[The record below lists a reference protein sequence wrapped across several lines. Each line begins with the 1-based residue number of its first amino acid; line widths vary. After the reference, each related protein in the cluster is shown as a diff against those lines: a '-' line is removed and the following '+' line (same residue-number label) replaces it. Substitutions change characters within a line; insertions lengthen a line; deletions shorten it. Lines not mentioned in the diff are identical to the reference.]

1 MCEVLVTGHQSSVI
15 GKEVM
20 NKSINDLE
28 IYREAMRIGE
38 VIWDLV
44 ADWPFSAKDTMGR
57 QVVRAADS
65 IAANLAEG
73 YGRYHLK
80 ENQKFC
86 YYSRSSAQ
94 ETQTWIEKSVRR
106 NLIPDDAARDLYS
119 DLDTFMK
126 RLNAYI
132 RSVGPV
138 DSDTN
143 DY

>member
-1 MCEVLVTGHQSSVI
+1 MLSQWSSVI

-44 ADWPFSAKDTMGR
+44 ADWPFFAKDTVGR

-65 IAANLAEG
+65 IAANLSEG
-73 YGRYHLK
+73 YGRYHFK

-86 YYSRSSAQ
+86 YYSRGSAQ

-106 NLIPDDAARDLYS
+106 NLIPDDAARDLYR
-119 DLDTFMK
+119 DLDTFIK

-132 RSVGPV
+132 RSIGPV

-143 DY
+143 D

>member
-1 MCEVLVTGHQSSVI
+1 MCEVLVNGHQSSVI
-15 GKEVM
+15 GKEAM

-28 IYREAMRIGE
+28 IYREAMRIGDA
-38 VIWDLV
+38 IWDLV
-44 ADWPFSAKDTMGR
+44 ADWPFFAKDTVGR

-73 YGRYHLK
+73 YGRYHFK
-80 ENQKFC
+80 KNQKFC
-86 YYSRSSAQ
+86 YYSRGSAQ

-106 NLIPDDAARDLYS
+106 NLIPDDAAREIYR

-132 RSVGPV
+132 RSIGPV

-143 DY
+143 D

>member
-1 MCEVLVTGHQSSVI
+1 
-15 GKEVM
+15 M

-44 ADWPFSAKDTMGR
+44 ADWPFFAKDTVGR

-65 IAANLAEG
+65 IAANLSEG
-73 YGRYHLK
+73 YGRYHFK

-86 YYSRSSAQ
+86 YYSRGSAQ

-106 NLIPDDAARDLYS
+106 NLIPDDAARDLYR
-119 DLDTFMK
+119 DLDTFIK

-132 RSVGPV
+132 RSIGPV

-143 DY
+143 D

>member
-1 MCEVLVTGHQSSVI
+1 MCEVLVNGHQSSVI

-44 ADWPFSAKDTMGR
+44 ADWPFFAKDTVGR

-65 IAANLAEG
+65 IAANLSEG
-73 YGRYHLK
+73 YGRYHFK

-86 YYSRSSAQ
+86 YYSRGSAQ

-106 NLIPDDAARDLYS
+106 NLIPDDAARELYR
-119 DLDTFMK
+119 DLDIFMK

-132 RSVGPV
+132 RSIGPV

-143 DY
+143 D

>member
-1 MCEVLVTGHQSSVI
+1 
-15 GKEVM
+15 M

-38 VIWDLV
+38 AIWDLV
-44 ADWPFSAKDTMGR
+44 ADWPFFAKDTVGR

-65 IAANLAEG
+65 IAANLSEG
-73 YGRYHLK
+73 YGRYHFK

-86 YYSRSSAQ
+86 YYSRGSAQ

-106 NLIPDDAARDLYS
+106 NLMPDDAARDLYR
-119 DLDTFMK
+119 DLDTFIK

-132 RSVGPV
+132 RSIGPV

-143 DY
+143 D

>member
-1 MCEVLVTGHQSSVI
+1 
-15 GKEVM
+15 M
-20 NKSINDLE
+20 NKSINNLE

-38 VIWDLV
+38 AIWDLV
-44 ADWPFSAKDTMGR
+44 ADWPFFAKDTVGR

-73 YGRYHLK
+73 YGRYHFK

-86 YYSRSSAQ
+86 YYSRGSAQ
-94 ETQTWIEKSVRR
+94 ETQTWIEKSVHR
-106 NLIPDDAARDLYS
+106 NLIPDDAARDLYR

-132 RSVGPV
+132 RSIGPV